1 MQRNNLTL
9 QLRFATCS
17 TSSQSLSTICG
28 STANYARGT
37 PPSEARAAMRPKPR
51 QPRPRGRPA
60 APVGYGSPSST
71 SAPTALP
78 QCTEPLPGARG
89 SGHPPANTRTRP
101 PTGFRGAHPFT
112 GSSAGLIGR
121 DKREAVGTGQ
131 VGELSETMA
140 AGISKRTRRHRPVSV
155 PALPGQRQA
164 QGPRWGPDP
173 RPGPE

>member
-1 MQRNNLTL
+1 MAQPTLETSAMQRNNLTL

-89 SGHPPANTRTRP
+89 SGHP
-101 PTGFRGAHPFT
+101 GAP
-112 GSSAGLIGR
+112 
-121 DKREAVGTGQ
+121 
-131 VGELSETMA
+131 
-140 AGISKRTRRHRPVSV
+140 
-155 PALPGQRQA
+155 PGQHPHPATDGVQGRAPLYREQRWVNRQGQA
-164 QGPRWGPDP
+164 
-173 RPGPE
+173 